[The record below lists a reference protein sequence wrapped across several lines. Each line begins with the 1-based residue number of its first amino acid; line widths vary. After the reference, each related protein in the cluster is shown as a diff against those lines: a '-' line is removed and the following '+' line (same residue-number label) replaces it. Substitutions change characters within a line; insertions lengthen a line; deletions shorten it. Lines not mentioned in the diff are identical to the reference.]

1 MTSNPPK
8 PLVYFSYG
16 LTKSASTLAYRL
28 AWLSLEDAG
37 FTQPRVP
44 PPVVEEIHSVN
55 FVTHVSESMMAELT
69 RIARAQG
76 YPLVVKTHVL
86 PSPAVIEAVN
96 SGQAKGSITFRDPR
110 DMALSMLDHG
120 AKARRKGDFAFR
132 EYGKLPDT
140 LDAIRLQVDALTQWM
155 RLPDMLPL
163 TYDQVAFDTKNTVK
177 KLQQHLGITGNPAK
191 IARMVSDKRY
201 IQFNKG
207 IRDRHKREMSAD
219 DSAAFAREF
228 APLIETLARV
238 QTTPFDGRPVLDAT
252 ASLRH

>member
-1 MTSNPPK
+1 MTSNPPE

-37 FTQPRVP
+37 LTQPRVP

-55 FVTHVSESMMAELT
+55 FVTHLDTAMMAELL
-69 RIARAQG
+69 RIAREQG

-86 PSPAVIEAVN
+86 PSPAVVEAVT
-96 SGQAKGSITFRDPR
+96 SGQARGSISLRDPR

-132 EYGKLPDT
+132 EYETLPDT
-140 LDAIRLQVDALTQWM
+140 LDAIRLQTDALAEWL
-155 RLPDMLPL
+155 RLPDMLAL
-163 TYDQVAFDTKNTVK
+163 TYDQIAFDTENTVR
-177 KLQQHLGITGNPAK
+177 KLQQHLGIAGNPAK
-191 IARMVSDKRY
+191 ITRMVSDKRY

-207 IRDRHKREMSAD
+207 RRDRHKQEMSAE

-228 APLIETLARV
+228 APLIDTLARV
-238 QTTPFDGRPVLDAT
+238 QATPFDGRPHLDAT
-252 ASLRH
+252 ATLRH